1 MNLFQIILKN
11 MRQRAL
17 GTWLTLLSV
26 MLGVALAIAVL
37 IVYREGKSLFG
48 QTEFGYD
55 VIVGVNRGSPMQLV
69 MNTVYHI
76 DQSPG
81 NIPYSTY
88 EMLTNDRQYQ
98 RNVKIAV
105 PVAVGDSYKNH
116 RIVATL
122 PKMFGYEND
131 GRTRLPDEATMQYVR
146 GKPYEF
152 DQGGSFHADKFEA
165 VIGSDVPHETGLD
178 VDSTFQA
185 THGIPAAG
193 EPPDVHTEQWKV
205 VGRLKKTGTSADRVI
220 FIPLTTFYCITEHEE
235 GLSAQAMIRAGIDP
249 TKLPDSMKP
258 KEEAHGHDHDAPAA
272 TTPATKEEEHGHD
285 HDDPAA
291 TTQATKK
298 ADDDHAGHDHDEHA
312 TTAPATKEA
321 VDAHARH
328 DHDEHAATVPA
339 TAEAADHA
347 GHDHGD
353 HVYDV
358 NPDGTIVLHMPKEEW
373 ALSAVL
379 VKARG
384 GDSSAFRANE
394 LMYMFRVR
402 NEALAVSPAQV
413 MREFFDTFLKGST
426 MVLLMVS
433 ALVTI
438 VAAVGILVSI
448 YNSVAARRRE
458 IAILRALGATRA
470 KVLALICLEAGFIG
484 LLGGVAG
491 LLLGHLAAA
500 IGSGYLD
507 AFLGQTIAWTTID
520 GNELLYLAGV
530 IVLSTLAGL
539 VPAAAAYKTPVATNL
554 VPG

>member
-26 MLGVALAIAVL
+26 TLGVALAIAVL

-55 VIVGVNRGSPMQLV
+55 VIIGVNRGSPMQLV

-81 NIPYSTY
+81 NIPYSMY
-88 EMLTNDRQYQ
+88 EMLVTDNQYR

-105 PVAVGDSYKNH
+105 PIAVGDSYLNH

-122 PKMFGYEND
+122 PKMFGFEND
-131 GRTRLPDEATMQYVR
+131 GKTPLPADSIIRYSGDKA
-146 GKPYEF
+146 YEF
-152 DQGGSFHADKFEA
+152 ETGGSFHADKFEA
-165 VIGSDVPHETGLD
+165 VIGADVPQMSGLD
-178 VDSTFQA
+178 MGGTFQM
-185 THGIPAAG
+185 THGVP
-193 EPPDVHTEQWKV
+193 EPNAEPDVHDETWKV
-205 VGRLKKTGTSADRVI
+205 VGRLKKTGTAIDRVI
-220 FIPLTTFYCITEHEE
+220 FIPLITFYCVPDHEE

-249 TKLPDSMKP
+249 TKLPEELQPKP
-258 KEEAHGHDHDAPAA
+258 DTHAHDHG
-272 TTPATKEEEHGHD
+272 PATQGDAADD
-285 HDDPAA
+285 HDDHAV
-291 TTQATKK
+291 T
-298 ADDDHAGHDHDEHA
+298 DDHDDHAVTDDHDDHAEAGHGHGHNHDHH
-312 TTAPATKEA
+312 
-321 VDAHARH
+321 
-328 DHDEHAATVPA
+328 
-339 TAEAADHA
+339 
-347 GHDHGD
+347 D
-353 HVYDV
+353 HVYHIND
-358 NPDGTIVLHMPKEEW
+358 DGTVELHMPKDQW

-402 NEALAVSPAQV
+402 NEALAVNPAQV
-413 MREFFDTFLKGST
+413 MREFFDTFLRSST
-426 MVLLMVS
+426 LVLLLVS

-470 KVLALICLEAGFIG
+470 KVLSIICLEAGLIGLVGG
-484 LLGGVAG
+484 LLGLV
-491 LLLGHLAAA
+491 LGHAVAAV
-500 IGSGYLD
+500 GSGYMK
-507 AFLGQTIAWTTID
+507 AFLGQSIRWTTID
-520 GNELLYLAGV
+520 ERELLYLVGV
-530 IVLSTLAGL
+530 VVLATLAGL

-554 VPG
+554 VPS

>member
-1 MNLFQIILKN
+1 MTLLQIILKN

-81 NIPYSTY
+81 NIPYATY
-88 EMLTNDRQYQ
+88 ESLLNDPQHR

-122 PKMFGYEND
+122 PKMFGYDND
-131 GRTRLPDEATMQYVR
+131 GRTPLPADATFQYVR
-146 GKPYEF
+146 GQAYAFE
-152 DQGGSFHADKFEA
+152 QGVSFHADKFEA
-165 VIGSDVPHETGLD
+165 VIGADVSRASGLD
-178 VDSTFQA
+178 VGDSFQA
-185 THGIPAAG
+185 SHGTPQEGA
-193 EPPDVHTEQWKV
+193 PPDVHSETWKV

-220 FIPLTTFYCITEHEE
+220 FIPLTTFYCIAEHEE
-235 GLSAQAMIRAGIDP
+235 GLSAQAQIRGGGDATAVP
-249 TKLPDSMKP
+249 PPPKP
-258 KEEAHGHDHDAPAA
+258 AEAAHAHD
-272 TTPATKEEEHGHD
+272 EHGH
-285 HDDPAA
+285 H
-291 TTQATKK
+291 
-298 ADDDHAGHDHDEHA
+298 HDEPS
-312 TTAPATKEA
+312 TAPATA
-321 VDAHARH
+321 GPADA
-328 DHDEHAATVPA
+328 
-339 TAEAADHA
+339 HA
-347 GHDHGD
+347 GHDHGHHD
-353 HVYDV
+353 HVYHI
-358 NPDGTIVLHMPKEEW
+358 NPDGTVDLHMPKNEW

-384 GDSSAFRANE
+384 GDTSGFRASE
-394 LMYMFRVR
+394 LMYMMTIR
-402 NEALAVSPAQV
+402 NEAMAVSPAQV
-413 MREFFDTFLKGST
+413 MREFFDNFLKGST
-426 MVLLMVS
+426 MVLLMIS
-433 ALVTI
+433 ALVTV

-470 KVLALICLEAGFIG
+470 KVLAIICLEAALIG

-491 LLLGHLAAA
+491 LLLGHVVAAV
-500 IGSGYLD
+500 GSGYLN
-507 AFLGQTIAWTTID
+507 AFLGQTIAWATID
-520 GNELLYLAGV
+520 GRELLYLLGV
-530 IVLSTLAGL
+530 VVLSTLAGL
-539 VPAAAAYKTPVATNL
+539 VPAAAAYRTPVATNL